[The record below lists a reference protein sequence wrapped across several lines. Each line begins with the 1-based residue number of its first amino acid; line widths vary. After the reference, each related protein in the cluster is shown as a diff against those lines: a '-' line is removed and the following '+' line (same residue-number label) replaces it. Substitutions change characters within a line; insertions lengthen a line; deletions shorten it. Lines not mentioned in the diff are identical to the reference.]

1 MHVHLP
7 SHPRLRHLTVSCLA
21 LFLLAATADADDWP
35 QWRGPTRLG
44 VWTETGIVDQFPD
57 PGLKVAWRVPIRAG
71 FAGPVVAGGR
81 VFVLDYQ
88 EDPGSRTMD
97 GAERLLCLDEETG
110 ELLWAQEWPATYRH
124 IHITFATGPRATPSI
139 DGNRG
144 YVVGAAGM
152 ILSFDIATGAV
163 VWQVDTV
170 AEYGTTVPVYGVS
183 SSPLVDGNRLIVV
196 VGGEPDAL
204 IVAFDKRTGDEIWRA
219 LPLVSETGYSAPMI
233 YEAGGVR
240 QLMLWHPRG
249 VSSLDPENG
258 AVYWEH
264 EWPIGGMTVATPVSR
279 GPYLLVTHF
288 FRGSLMLRLDSD
300 RPAAEELWRGQSR
313 SELPGQTDG
322 LHALITTP
330 LIIGDYVYGVGSYG
344 ELRCLDARTGERV
357 WETIELVGQERWG
370 AAFFVQHGDRVFV
383 TNDSGELILAR
394 LTPEGYT
401 EIGRTRLIAPATR
414 TRGGASGRWG
424 DRGVVWS
431 HPAYANRHLV
441 MRNDDEI
448 IRGSLAAGDYD

>member
-1 MHVHLP
+1 M
-7 SHPRLRHLTVSCLA
+7 
-21 LFLLAATADADDWP
+21 
-35 QWRGPTRLG
+35 
-44 VWTETGIVDQFPD
+44 
-57 PGLKVAWRVPIRAG
+57 PIRAG
-71 FAGPVVAGGR
+71 FAGPVVAGGQ

-110 ELLWAQEWPATYRH
+110 ELLWAQEWPATYRN
-124 IHITFATGPRATPSI
+124 IHITFATGPRATPSV
-139 DGNRG
+139 DGNRV

-322 LHALITTP
+322 LHSLITTP

-414 TRGGASGRWG
+414 TRGGATGRWG

-448 IRGSLAAGDYD
+448 IRVSLAAADYD